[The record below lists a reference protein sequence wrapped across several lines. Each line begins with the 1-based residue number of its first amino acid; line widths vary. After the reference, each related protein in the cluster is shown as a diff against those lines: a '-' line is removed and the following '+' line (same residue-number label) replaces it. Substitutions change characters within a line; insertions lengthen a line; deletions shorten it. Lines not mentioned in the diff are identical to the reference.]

1 MNTQNQSESSEESSQ
16 KVVAEESLAGG
27 VPMSYVEGVDQQSS
41 IEGLHERPSL

>member
-27 VPMSYVEGVDQQSS
+27 VNLIKQINY
-41 IEGLHERPSL
+41 